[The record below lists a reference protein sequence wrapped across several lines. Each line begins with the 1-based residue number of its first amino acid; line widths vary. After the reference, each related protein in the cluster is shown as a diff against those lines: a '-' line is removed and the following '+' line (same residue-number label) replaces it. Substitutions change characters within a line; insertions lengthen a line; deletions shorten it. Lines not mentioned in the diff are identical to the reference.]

1 MRIAIVRLIASCS
14 LGFFACQ
21 RDARTSPQPSL
32 SSTPTQASGAALD
45 DENLWLED
53 LNGDKSIAWV
63 KEQNLRATS
72 ELERDARYPK
82 LKQRFLEILNSKTQ
96 IPWPEVYGKQVYNFW
111 QDDKNPRGVWRRTSL
126 EDYKREQPRWE
137 TVLDLDVLAAKEKEN
152 WVWGDDECFYP
163 KFERCLL
170 QFSRGGGDAV
180 VVREFDVVKKRF
192 VTDGFNV
199 PEAKTSIHWKT
210 LDTVFIATNEGPSSL
225 TDSGYPRIVRE
236 WKRGTKLESAPL
248 VFEGTHS
255 DVDVSAMRLFDH
267 GGTRDVVIQR
277 TNFFSA
283 KEMLVRDGKLVP
295 LLVPEDATVDLWGD
309 QALVLLRSDWTVADN
324 TYRAGSLV
332 ATSLAGLQ
340 AGSPQLQ
347 VLFAPSANES
357 LLSTASLKSAVVLNL
372 LRDVKTRQLAWTYAG
387 GKWSQRE
394 LTQLGTGHVT
404 VRAIADGERDD
415 FLVDRADFVTP
426 RTLSLGTL
434 NALPEVLKRDP
445 VSFVS
450 EGVVVEQHH
459 AISADGT
466 RVPYFQVGKPT
477 DSPRPTLIYGYGG
490 FEDPQLPHYM
500 SLTGAGWLERGGV
513 FVLANI
519 RGGGEFGPS
528 WHKAAQREQKQRS
541 YDDFIAIAQDLVA
554 RQVTTVAKLGIE
566 GGSNGGLLVGAV
578 MTQRPD
584 LFGAV
589 LCQAP
594 LLDMRRYHKLLAGA
608 SWMEEYG
615 DPDNP
620 KDWAFISK
628 YSPYQNVSATKKYPR
643 VMFTSALS
651 DDRVHPAHARK
662 MAARM
667 LAQHHDVLYHENLD
681 GGHAGAANNEQW
693 AALEALVFTFLSKQL
708 DLP

>member
-1 MRIAIVRLIASCS
+1 MRIAIVCLFTLCPLALSSC
-14 LGFFACQ
+14 Q
-21 RDARTSPQPSL
+21 KNTRTLPQPS
-32 SSTPTQASGAALD
+32 SSSGPTPSGVTLD
-45 DENLWLED
+45 DENLWLEE
-53 LNGDKSIAWV
+53 LKAEKSIAWV
-63 KEQNLRATS
+63 KEQNLRTTS

-96 IPWPEVYGKQVYNFW
+96 IPWPEVYGKHVYNFW
-111 QDDKNPRGVWRRTSL
+111 QDDKNPRGLWRRTSL
-126 EDYKREQPRWE
+126 LDYRRDQPRWE
-137 TVLDLDVLAAKEKEN
+137 TVLDLDALAAKEKEN
-152 WVWGDDECFYP
+152 WVWDDDECFYP

-192 VTDGFNV
+192 VTEGFNV

-210 LDTVFIATNEGPSSL
+210 LDSVFIATNEGPSSL

-236 WKRGTKLESAPL
+236 WKRGTKRDSATI

-255 DVDVSAMRLFDH
+255 DIDVSAMRLFDH
-267 GGTRDVVIQR
+267 GGSRDVVIQR

-283 KEMLVRDGKLVP
+283 KDMLIENGKLVP
-295 LLVPEDATVDLWGD
+295 LLVPEDSSVELWGD
-309 QALVLLRSDWTVADN
+309 QALVLLRSDWKVSEN
-324 TYRAGSLV
+324 TYRAGSFV
-332 ATSLAGLQ
+332 ATSLANLQ
-340 AGSPQLQ
+340 AGNPQLQ

-372 LRDVKTRQLAWTYAG
+372 LRDVKTRQLAWTYTG

-426 RTLSLGTL
+426 LTLSLGTL
-434 NALPEVLKRDP
+434 NAPPEVLKRAP
-445 VSFVS
+445 VAFAA

-459 AISADGT
+459 AVSADGT
-466 RVPYFQVGKPT
+466 RVPYFQVGKPA

-490 FEDPQLPHYM
+490 FEEAELPHYM
-500 SLTGAGWLERGGV
+500 SITGAGWLERGGV

-528 WHKAAQREQKQRS
+528 WHKAAQREHKQRS

-589 LCQAP
+589 LCQSP
-594 LLDMRRYHKLLAGA
+594 LLDMRRFHKLLAGA

-620 KDWAFISK
+620 NDWAFISK

-643 VMFTSALS
+643 VMFTSAVS

-693 AALEALVFTFLSKQL
+693 AALEALAFTFLSKQL